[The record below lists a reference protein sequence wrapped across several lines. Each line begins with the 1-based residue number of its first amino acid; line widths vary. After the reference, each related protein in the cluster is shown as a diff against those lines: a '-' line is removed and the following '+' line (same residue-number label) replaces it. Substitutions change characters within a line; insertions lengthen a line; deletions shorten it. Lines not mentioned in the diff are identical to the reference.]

1 MNSLTVATKT
11 FAHYV
16 PKWRKDSDTFC
27 ENVTSFELR
36 WSKKV
41 LLQALNL
48 RPATEIIS
56 SFNSMKRLGVLLP
69 MARRDASPLQVIPKH
84 VQQVAVHNNFQLPVY

>member
-1 MNSLTVATKT
+1 MYLNEKKT
-11 FAHYV
+11 MIRSVKILNHLSY
-16 PKWRKDSDTFC
+16 DGQ
-27 ENVTSFELR
+27 
-36 WSKKV
+36 KKV